1 MTVNT
6 VTQKSAVVS
15 AVIIILYITLSL
27 VARAAPQVTVTVDF
41 LGEEVGGSTTY
52 NTYLIN
58 CQPKEDS
65 GGTTVDLKIAYN
77 NGTVGTLKNQNCGAK
92 VYIENTSNGGIK
104 SVTVTSIV
112 SAPATPIATPDAT
125 FTATPTP
132 HPWAT
137 STVVS
142 TVTPTAGAT
151 PRVGNSSVYLPIV
164 SR

>member
-15 AVIIILYITLSL
+15 AVIIILYVALSI
-27 VARAAPQVTVTVDF
+27 VAKASPQVTATIDF
-41 LGEEVGGSTTY
+41 LGEESSGNTTY

-65 GGTTVDLKIAYN
+65 GGTTVDLKITYN

-104 SVTVTSIV
+104 SVTVASIV

-137 STVVS
+137 STV
-142 TVTPTAGAT
+142 TATPEQT
-151 PRVGNSSVYLPIV
+151 PRVGNSTVYLPIIT
-164 SR
+164 R

>member
-1 MTVNT
+1 MKVNT

-15 AVIIILYITLSL
+15 AVIIILYVALSI
-27 VARAAPQVTVTVDF
+27 VAKASPQVTVTVDF
-41 LGEEVGGSTTY
+41 LGEEVCGSTTY

-104 SVTVTSIV
+104 SVTISSIV

-132 HPWAT
+132 QAWAT
-137 STVVS
+137 STV
-142 TVTPTAGAT
+142 TVTPEPQTT